1 MLYQRTFLIELNLY
15 TLMSIVWIIPFE
27 TIRRKAFQKTVRD
40 LQNEIFFNKESTAV
54 FQKKRNSIL
63 STDSLNFSSSE
74 SKCRERERE
83 FKKDHQR
90 SVALTTSSRCRRV
103 RDLFFQ
109 RHTNFCVI

>member
-1 MLYQRTFLIELNLY
+1 
-15 TLMSIVWIIPFE
+15 MSIVWIIPFE

-40 LQNEIFFNKESTAV
+40 LHNEIFFNKESTAV

-83 FKKDHQR
+83 F
-90 SVALTTSSRCRRV
+90 
-103 RDLFFQ
+103 
-109 RHTNFCVI
+109 

>member
-40 LQNEIFFNKESTAV
+40 LQNETFFNKESTAV

-83 FKKDHQR
+83 F
-90 SVALTTSSRCRRV
+90 
-103 RDLFFQ
+103 
-109 RHTNFCVI
+109 

>member
-27 TIRRKAFQKTVRD
+27 TIRRKAFQKTVGD

-54 FQKKRNSIL
+54 FQKKRNSIF

-83 FKKDHQR
+83 F
-90 SVALTTSSRCRRV
+90 
-103 RDLFFQ
+103 
-109 RHTNFCVI
+109 

>member
-40 LQNEIFFNKESTAV
+40 LQNEIFFFNKESTAV

-83 FKKDHQR
+83 F
-90 SVALTTSSRCRRV
+90 
-103 RDLFFQ
+103 
-109 RHTNFCVI
+109 